1 MPKTHKLR
9 TLIFLCALSITP
21 TLTNAQVTM
30 FYKDGKLTEETVEQQ
45 MFLSFLYSTTA
56 GYFVKKLLTN
66 GFVNTITRSYY
77 TSRFSKRLI
86 PGFIK
91 KHSINES
98 EMEKTVNEYQSFNDF
113 FIRKLHPGARIIN
126 TDASIITSPADSKM
140 LIFSPITNET
150 SFFVKGVTCDLASL
164 LQDPELAQE
173 YEGGT
178 LILLRLA
185 PNDYHR
191 FHFPVDCIP
200 TSTVQ
205 IDGIYESV
213 NPIAYKNGCQPLL
226 LNKREIICLQTNNV
240 SNILLIPV
248 GALCVGT
255 IVKTFNCG
263 THYCK
268 GDEAGYFEFGGST
281 VVLLFKP
288 GTISVDPEILE
299 RSAQGIET
307 AVKVGEQIAVVQKL

>member
-1 MPKTHKLR
+1 
-9 TLIFLCALSITP
+9 
-21 TLTNAQVTM
+21 M

-45 MFLSFLYSTTA
+45 MFLSFLYSTNA
-56 GYFVKKLLTN
+56 GYFVKKLMTN
-66 GFVNTITRSYY
+66 GFVNRITRSYY
-77 TSRFSKRLI
+77 TSRLSKRLI
-86 PGFIK
+86 PSFVK
-91 KHSINES
+91 KYNINEA
-98 EMEKTVNEYQSFNDF
+98 EMEKSINEYQSFNDF
-113 FIRKLHPGARIIN
+113 FIRKLRPDARTIN
-126 TDASIITSPADSKM
+126 HDTSIITSPADSKI

-150 SFFVKGVTCDLASL
+150 SFFVKEVTCNLASL

-200 TSTVQ
+200 TSTTQ

-213 NPIAYKNGCQPLL
+213 NPIAYKNGYQPLL
-226 LNKREIICLQTNNV
+226 LNKREVIRLETNNV
-240 SNILLIPV
+240 SDILLIPV

-255 IVKTFNCG
+255 IVKTFDCG
-263 THYCK
+263 TNYRK

-288 GTISVDPEILE
+288 NTISVDPEILE
-299 RSAQGIET
+299 RSVQGIET
-307 AVKVGEQIAVVQKL
+307 AVRVGEQIAVIKN